1 MEDCLCPFPRDPFTD
16 AAEAALLLVHT
27 PDHFPRFLTFL
38 QFCIIVGKFRRLLI
52 VAAVAFHADRRG
64 NGNAHHCQIKDRTD
78 HIQDGRAK
86 QDQPVGRDLPAHDR
100 DHLKRRQIHQ
110 RPGALNGKAVYPEV
124 KHHRQRERRHKDLD
138 RPADPFHHALRQ
150 PVIGVQEQ
158 HDRDL
163 EGQLDDQS
171 EQDHQ
176 DCLHRMD
183 PEHGKRPDPDHKP
196 DAHGSHIVHPGALK
210 QHQLR
215 ADRRREYKV
224 RVGRPE
230 ENPLSG
236 RIGHEIAQE
245 SVYAPDDQN
254 RQQPLRRINMNCQRQ
269 AAQHGHHEDSVY
281 NSEDQ
286 KDQGQRLP
294 ARLLQVV
301 DKASSGQI
309 NQRFHSFSPPV
320 TAKNS
325 SSRSR
330 PSASAFV

>member
-1 MEDCLCPFPRDPFTD
+1 MLRQRGVPHFPEGRVRDHEYVGILKLCLPFPQIPAHAEGHVGHHAQQDDGRFRRTDRVFPETEREADGDEQGEQGELVKEEELLLPVFQHLSVEDRLRTLPGDPFTD
-16 AAEAALLLVHT
+16 AAEAPLLLVHA
-27 PDHFPRFLTFL
+27 PDHFPGFLAFL
-38 QFCIIVGKFRRLLI
+38 QFRIIIGEFRRFLI
-52 VAAVAFHADRRG
+52 VAAVTFHTDRRD
-64 NGNAHHCQIKDRTD
+64 NRNAHHRQIKDRTD
-78 HIQDGRAK
+78 HIQDGRAE

-230 ENPLSG
+230 ENPLPG
-236 RIGHEIAQE
+236 RIGHKIA
-245 SVYAPDDQN
+245 
-254 RQQPLRRINMNCQRQ
+254 
-269 AAQHGHHEDSVY
+269 
-281 NSEDQ
+281 
-286 KDQGQRLP
+286 
-294 ARLLQVV
+294 
-301 DKASSGQI
+301 
-309 NQRFHSFSPPV
+309 
-320 TAKNS
+320 
-325 SSRSR
+325 
-330 PSASAFV
+330 